1 MRIDEFSNAAGID
14 GAISTA
20 EQTQFLLFGFDI
32 DLAAAVPVATFYET
46 LEFNSQITTILEFN
60 SQITTTLAFDSPI
73 GD

>member
-32 DLAAAVPVATFYET
+32 GLGSPVIPATFFET
-46 LEFNSQITTILEFN
+46 LEFDSLITIALDFD
-60 SQITTTLAFDSPI
+60 SAITTTFEFSSPL